1 MLKIGGGGEVL
12 IIKGL
17 QLQLTKV
24 SYTDSEAFIYLHTSI
39 CLSIYPSIYVCTDGF
54 IIDYYHCF

>member
-24 SYTDSEAFIYLHTSI
+24 SYTDSEAFI
-39 CLSIYPSIYVCTDGF
+39 
-54 IIDYYHCF
+54 